1 MTRTTFSN
9 QKFMTK
15 DDFKLGHI
23 ESLNSVNNS
32 FLKLSKLSDR
42 ELNSKPVG
50 QESFRSTS
58 NFAKSYQRT

>member
-9 QKFMTK
+9 HKFMTK
-15 DDFKLGHI
+15 DDFKLGHV
-23 ESLNSVNNS
+23 ESLNSVSNS

-50 QESFRSTS
+50 Q
-58 NFAKSYQRT
+58 